1 MLKNFIPWLFSMLC
15 LSVLLIDVT
24 EAQVHD
30 IDLQIQAGPV
40 LTNAEVIEL
49 TNIALDESGSGARLF
64 SIFLQNGTDE
74 VQRAFYLRISLST
87 SSRGLIMEAI
97 QSNDRSFSLNPGQA
111 IFVSNNELAAGR
123 IPGILSEIRFE
134 GDITDE
140 GIQLLNRLQGSTT
153 LPPDE
158 YILEIELYQGSNSTN
173 GGNLITS
180 NFITFGGDMIEN
192 DLSIFLQSPGDVV
205 GTGVRIT
212 NSYPEFRWEGQTG
225 QTYRI
230 VVVEEQQGES
240 PETLIQSAKSTAP
253 GRIGQPVSLL
263 EYEVLDLIVDDTRL
277 QFPSSG
283 VQPLR
288 SGKVYYWQIF
298 TSLQTTAGEQE
309 RASEIWSFTLA
320 GGFDD
325 RSEIVEVDDEL
336 RSILIALLGAD
347 VYNEFEQRNFDLQSL
362 IIDGDEIAG
371 EMARD
376 HLLRLAERIR
386 DGEIKL
392 AR

>member
-1 MLKNFIPWLFSMLC
+1 MLKNLIPWLFSILC

-49 TNIALDESGSGARLF
+49 TNIVLDESGSGARLF
-64 SIFLQNGTDE
+64 SIFLQNGTDQ
-74 VQRAFYLRISLST
+74 VQAEFYLRISLST
-87 SSRGLIMEAI
+87 ASRGLIMEAI

-140 GIQLLNRLQGSTT
+140 GIQLLNRLQGGTT

-158 YILEIELYQGSNSTN
+158 YLLEIELYQGSNSIN
-173 GGNLITS
+173 GGNFITS
-180 NFITFGGDMIEN
+180 NFITFGGDMIED
-192 DLSIFLQSPGDVV
+192 DLSIFLQSPGDVA
-205 GTGVRIT
+205 GTGARIT

-263 EYEVLDLIVDDTRL
+263 ENEVLDLIVDDTRL

-288 SGKVYYWQIF
+288 SGRVYYWQIF

-309 RASEIWSFTLA
+309 RASEIWSFTLS

-325 RSEIVEVDDEL
+325 RSGIVEVDDEL
-336 RSILIALLGAD
+336 RSILIALLGPD

>member
-158 YILEIELYQGSNSTN
+158 YILEIELYQGNNSTN

-180 NFITFGGDMIEN
+180 NFITFGGDMIED

-212 NSYPEFRWEGQTG
+212 NSYPEFRWEGRTG

-336 RSILIALLGAD
+336 RNILIALLGAD